1 MNVVSWTTI
10 LGAYCFRREWRG
22 MGKPSKPWYV
32 RLLVLTLCGSLYLS
46 MWGSYLYFNAEVV
59 HNGDK
64 IKLRDAVGN
73 FVKSQAGQVYEGD
86 PS

>member
-1 MNVVSWTTI
+1 
-10 LGAYCFRREWRG
+10 
-22 MGKPSKPWYV
+22 
-32 RLLVLTLCGSLYLS
+32 
-46 MWGSYLYFNAEVV
+46 MWGSYLYFNAVVV